1 MSFRWAR
8 HPWLRGS
15 CGAILLACVAALAA
29 LGAEPA
35 AGPDA
40 SAATGSTPAASRPA
54 HGLTGRYYAMH
65 ARETWLDDDRLPV
78 PSAPPY
84 AVKVDPRIAFGRE
97 TGFDNK
103 ERQLEWWPAQKD
115 RSHVGVVWKGYIRL
129 PKAGTYYFPTVSR
142 NASAV
147 YIGRARVTLNGR
159 HGGHIVSNA
168 FVIPDPQRVEAD
180 MKALAYV
187 VPVSVDAPRDMP
199 IEVRFATDNA
209 GDGGFGIDLY
219 WVTPDSKRDPAGK
232 PVAELVP
239 TDALYVDAPG
249 PLDES
254 VMAPAVS
261 GPHSTIS
268 SDFFYFP
275 AAYGD
280 NYVTLTIRLA
290 NDKGRPVPGKRVHVS
305 GLASYGS
312 ADEIIQPVHPTDA
325 NGITTARVR
334 AGAGYKVGHDS
345 TFYAAD
351 VTDFVDVAQVC
362 HVKFITSS
370 PAFLPLTYAPYYDD
384 KAFVVEPMP
393 LQVGRPARITIPLEN
408 RDPRSAELTVTFLT
422 QGHNIGKADWGEV
435 GKVESVRLE
444 PGETRAV
451 SVTWT
456 PQVDRYVCIKVEI
469 FGQYLTAKADAPG
482 SRVAFASFLPG
493 AGQVQ
498 TVASM
503 ALQKEGGVF
512 ESIQR
517 NLGQA
522 INAGVEFA
530 KGKLNEQFEEI
541 FGDGTV
547 PIAPGVDL
555 DPAKGRVSAGA
566 SGDLNVNGKKVA
578 GFTAK
583 GDIGAEASSDP
594 RKILDFNFKVK
605 GNAGGYE
612 RTLIDKSGVVPAPK
626 VGNDIDVKTAA
637 GSRFRQLRHPDLPP
651 EVRF

>member
-1 MSFRWAR
+1 MRNR
-8 HPWLRGS
+8 LQLQRI
-15 CGAILLACVAALAA
+15 AIVGLFACLAA
-29 LGAEPA
+29 LL
-35 AGPDA
+35 AGPTLGQRDA
-40 SAATGSTPAASRPA
+40 PATDVAARPASQPA
-54 HGLTGRYYAMH
+54 HGLTGHYYAMH
-65 ARETWLDDDRLPV
+65 VGETWQDDDRLPV

-84 AVKVDPRIAFGRE
+84 AVRVDPQIAFGRE
-97 TGFDNK
+97 AGFDNK

-115 RSHVGVVWKGYIRL
+115 RSHVGVIWKGYIRL
-129 PKAGTYYFPTVSR
+129 PKAGTYYFPTASR

-147 YIGRARVTLNGR
+147 YVGRARVTLNGT
-159 HGGHIVSNA
+159 HGGHLVSDA
-168 FVIPDPQRVEAD
+168 FVTPDPQRVEAN

-187 VPVSVDAPRDMP
+187 VPVSVDAPRDVP
-199 IEVRFATDNA
+199 IEVRFATENA

-254 VMAPAVS
+254 VTAPAVS

-268 SDFFYFP
+268 SDFLYFP

-290 NDKGRPVPGKRVHVS
+290 NEKGRPVPGKRVHVS

-312 ADEIIQPVHPTDA
+312 ADEIIQPVQPTDA

-370 PAFLPLTYAPYYDD
+370 PTFLPLTYAPYYDD

-408 RDPRSAELTVTFLT
+408 RDSRPTELTVTFLT

-435 GKVESVRLE
+435 GKLESVRLE

-456 PQVDRYVCIKVEI
+456 PQVDRYVCIKVEV
-469 FGQYLTAKADAPG
+469 FGQYLTAKADAAAP
-482 SRVAFASFLPG
+482 RAIFASFLPG
-493 AGQVQ
+493 AGQVR
-498 TVASM
+498 TVAST
-503 ALQKEGGVF
+503 AVQEGGVF
-512 ESIQR
+512 ESVQR
-517 NLGQA
+517 NIGQA
-522 INAGVEFA
+522 IDAGVEFA

-547 PIAPGVDL
+547 PIAPGVSL

-566 SGDLNVNGKKVA
+566 SGDLSVNGKKVA

-583 GDIGAEASSDP
+583 GDIGAEGSSDP

-626 VGNDIDVKTAA
+626 IGNDIDPKTSA
-637 GSRFRQLRHPDLPP
+637 GPRFRQLRNLDI
-651 EVRF
+651 